1 MKFLGLMV
9 PVAALVAI
17 LSFGGGSALAA
28 SCPSAQSVLP
38 YSKNDPPYQCAQVA
52 ASGKK
57 SIGAW
62 DTKSWTNST
71 AFGYTVR
78 SHCKWRSNGEVSIT
92 EGWEFSSYTAT
103 ATNFATSKRHWAA
116 GVLFTTGPVD
126 SGGYSNGCE
135 DHDGHIE
142 NSIERITS
150 ALKLTG
156 GYAEGVAGQPMTIT
170 ASISPSETRG
180 NIALLVNGT
189 PVAAGPI
196 SGGNATLAWTPP
208 AAGTY
213 QLTAAYQG
221 DTSACPS
228 TSSSCGFT
236 PEQSGKYTAT
246 VAAPATTTESTGS
259 SAPAA
264 TTGSSAA
271 TASVRGLA
279 GPAHR
284 AATLLGDARPFA
296 DLAATAGN
304 RGLDLRLTT
313 RTRSATLPAPLAL
326 RCPAGSV
333 LMNASLLAGPGAGES
348 LLRETRRGAALPAR
362 GLRAGSEATL
372 QITCRQAGAPLA
384 MHLLGY
390 GTPRPDRMVSGRRSA
405 TLFGGPGG
413 DRLGVRGEGGVAFG
427 GHGGDRIV
435 VDAGYGAGAGG
446 PGDERHVSRTAG
458 RALLVG
464 GSGHDT
470 FVVFSGRTFVNA
482 LDGERDTIICR
493 GGAGHVLADP
503 EDTVKGPCQ
512 MPRRPHAASAPR
524 RRPV

>member
-9 PVAALVAI
+9 PVAALAAVF
-17 LSFGGGSALAA
+17 SFGGGSALAA

-71 AFGYTVR
+71 AFGYNVK

-92 EGWEFSSYTAT
+92 EAWEYSSYTAT

-116 GVLFTTGPVD
+116 GVLFTTGAVD

-142 NSIERITS
+142 NSIQRITS

-189 PVAAGPI
+189 PVAVAPI
-196 SGGNATLAWTPP
+196 ASGTATLAWTPP

-246 VAAPATTTESTGS
+246 VAAPT
-259 SAPAA
+259 
-264 TTGSSAA
+264 AA
-271 TASVRGLA
+271 TASSTATASVADLAASARRG
-279 GPAHR
+279 
-284 AATLLGDARPFA
+284 ATLVGDARPFA
-296 DLAATAGN
+296 DLAARAGTH
-304 RGLDLRLTT
+304 GVDLRLTT
-313 RTRSATLPAPLAL
+313 LTRSATLPAPLAL

-333 LMNASLLAGPGAGES
+333 LMNASLLAGPGAAES
-348 LLRETRRGAALPAR
+348 LLRETRRGAVLPSR
-362 GLRAGSEATL
+362 RLPAGSEATL

-384 MHLLGY
+384 MRLLGY

-405 TLFGGPGG
+405 TLFGGPGA
-413 DRLGVRGEGGVAFG
+413 DCLRVRGEGGVAFG
-427 GHGGDRIV
+427 GLGADRIV
-435 VDAGYGAGAGG
+435 VDASSGAGG
-446 PGDERHVSRTAG
+446 PGDDRLVARTTG

-470 FVVFSGRTFVNA
+470 FVASGGRTFVNA

-493 GGAGHVLADP
+493 GAAGHVLADP
-503 EDTVKGPCQ
+503 EDTVKGPCHVW
-512 MPRRPHAASAPR
+512 RRSAD
-524 RRPV
+524 

>member
-1 MKFLGLMV
+1 MIDEVPWADGAGRRPGGRFLVRSGLGRRGQ
-9 PVAALVAI
+9 
-17 LSFGGGSALAA
+17 LSFG
-28 SCPSAQSVLP
+28 PV
-38 YSKNDPPYQCAQVA
+38 
-52 ASGKK
+52 
-57 SIGAW
+57 
-62 DTKSWTNST
+62 
-71 AFGYTVR
+71 
-78 SHCKWRSNGEVSIT
+78 
-92 EGWEFSSYTAT
+92 EGWEYSSYTAT

-126 SGGYSNGCE
+126 SAGYSNGCE

-156 GYAEGVAGQPMTIT
+156 GYAEGFAGQPMTIT

-189 PVAAGPI
+189 PVAAAPI
-196 SGGNATLAWTPP
+196 SSGKATLAWTPP

-246 VAAPATTTESTGS
+246 VAAPAATTAPTAAPATTPGS
-259 SAPAA
+259 STA
-264 TTGSSAA
+264 TGSSAA
-271 TASVRGLA
+271 TASVADLHT
-279 GPAHR
+279 PAR
-284 AATLLGDARPFA
+284 RRATLLGDARPFA
-296 DLAATAGN
+296 DLAARAGG
-304 RGLDLRLTT
+304 RGHDLRLTT
-313 RTRSATLPAPLAL
+313 RTRSATLPARLAL

-333 LMNASLLAGPGAGES
+333 LMNASLLAGPGAAES
-348 LLRETRRGAALPAR
+348 LLRESRRGAVLPPRRLA
-362 GLRAGSEATL
+362 AGSEATL

-384 MHLLGY
+384 MRLLGY

-413 DRLGVRGEGGVAFG
+413 DRLRVRGEGAVAFG
-427 GHGGDRIV
+427 GLGGDRIV
-435 VDAGYGAGAGG
+435 IDARSGAGAAG
-446 PGDERHVSRTAG
+446 PGDDRLVARSAG

-470 FVVFSGRTFVNA
+470 FVASAGRTFVNA
-482 LDGERDTIICR
+482 VDGERDTIICR
-493 GGAGHVLADP
+493 GGVAQVLADP

-512 MPRRPHAASAPR
+512 MPGRRGPASQGR
-524 RRPV
+524 SEMR

>member
-1 MKFLGLMV
+1 
-9 PVAALVAI
+9 
-17 LSFGGGSALAA
+17 
-28 SCPSAQSVLP
+28 VLP

-92 EGWEFSSYTAT
+92 EGWEYSSYTAT

-116 GVLFTTGPVD
+116 GVLFTTGAVD

-156 GYAEGVAGQPMTIT
+156 GYAEGVAGLPMTIT

-189 PVAAGPI
+189 PVAVAPL
-196 SGGNATLAWTPP
+196 SGGKATLAWSPP

-228 TSSSCGFT
+228 TSSTCGFT
-236 PEQSGKYTAT
+236 PEQSSKYTAT
-246 VAAPATTTESTGS
+246 VTAPPATATTE
-259 SAPAA
+259 
-264 TTGSSAA
+264 SSAA
-271 TASVRGLA
+271 TASLADLATSVRRG
-279 GPAHR
+279 
-284 AATLLGDARPFA
+284 ATPLGDARPFA
-296 DLAATAGN
+296 DLAAKAGA
-304 RGLDLRLTT
+304 RDLRLTT
-313 RTRSATLPAPLAL
+313 RTRSDTLPAPLAL

-333 LMNASLLAGPGAGES
+333 LMNASLLAGPDAGES
-348 LLRETRRGAALPAR
+348 LLRETRHGAVLPSR
-362 GLRAGSEATL
+362 RLPAGSEATL

-384 MHLLGY
+384 MRLLGY

-405 TLFGGPGG
+405 THFGGPGG
-413 DRLGVRGEGGVAFG
+413 DRLTVRGEDGVAFG
-427 GHGGDRIV
+427 GLGGDRIV
-435 VDAGYGAGAGG
+435 VDASSGAGAGG
-446 PGDERHVSRTAG
+446 PGRDRLVARTTG

-470 FVVFSGRTFVNA
+470 FVASAGRTLVNA
-482 LDGERDTIICR
+482 LDGERDTIVCR

-503 EDTVKGPCQ
+503 EDTVKGPCK
-512 MPRRPHAASAPR
+512 MPGRRGPASQGR
-524 RRPV
+524 REMR